1 MRTTGKSRWPV
12 KMDRYGITAL
22 EMREL
27 QAYTL
32 RYWEAKAEA
41 DALLTLRISTPPPVT
56 VKDRIVD
63 RGGIRTVER
72 GVFLPRGKGAAGDP
86 VAAAAMKRERL
97 IRRVQIIDRAVALAC
112 AGEKAMQKP
121 LLYVVTG
128 RAGVRELHHAGK
140 LYCGVNQFY
149 NLRRDYYA
157 ALKGILEEDET

>member
-1 MRTTGKSRWPV
+1 M

-63 RGGIRTVER
+63 KGGIRTVER
-72 GVFLPRGKGAAGDP
+72 GVILPRGAGMTGDP
-86 VAAAAMKRERL
+86 TAALAMKRNRL
-97 IRRVQIIDRAVALAC
+97 LRRVQLIDKAVALAC
-112 AGEKAMQKP
+112 AGDKGMERA

-149 NLRRDYYA
+149 TLRREYYA
-157 ALKGILEEDET
+157 ALKGLLEEDGI